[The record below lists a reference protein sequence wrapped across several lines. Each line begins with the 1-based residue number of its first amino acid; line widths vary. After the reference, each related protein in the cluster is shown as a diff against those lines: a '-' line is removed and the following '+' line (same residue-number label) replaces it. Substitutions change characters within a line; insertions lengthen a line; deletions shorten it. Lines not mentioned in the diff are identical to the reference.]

1 MRIRTRLVI
10 AAVALALVAAG
21 CGGGNGAGEGEGVTL
36 RYAYWG
42 PNQTQAMEKIAAEFE
57 KENSGVDV
65 QLELTPFKQYW
76 TKLQTA
82 TSGGQAPDV
91 FWINAPNFPQYAA
104 NDKLLSQDDL
114 DVDAG
119 KYPQPVVELYKW
131 DGEQYA
137 FPKDFDT
144 IGLWYNKALFAAK
157 GVAVPNEDWS
167 WDDVVTAAQK
177 LTDPAKGVYGI
188 AAKLD
193 PQIWLYNVV
202 PQGGG
207 EVINAER
214 TKSSYGSEGSIRALQ
229 WSADLINKHKVSPNL
244 GQMTETDP
252 RQLFQSGKVA
262 MIYEGSFA
270 AVELHKNAYT
280 RKNADVTTLPA
291 GPAGEHSVI
300 HGVGQAISA
309 DTEHED
315 EAKKFV
321 EFMVGERAATIQG
334 ETGVTLP
341 GLATGQELWLKSMPE
356 FNLQAFIDMLPTTYP
371 YPTSLNAPEWGELQ
385 ITMLKDVW
393 TGARPAAQVAPELEA
408 AMNEVLAKE
417 KR

>member
-1 MRIRTRLVI
+1 MKHRMRLII
-10 AAVALALVAAG
+10 AAAALALVAAG
-21 CGGGNGAGEGEGVTL
+21 CGGGDGASEGEGGTL

-57 KENSGVDV
+57 KENPGVDV
-65 QLELTPFKQYW
+65 QLELTPFKQYF

-82 TSGGQAPDV
+82 TTGGQAPDV

-104 NDKLLSQDDL
+104 NDKLLSQNDL
-114 DVDAG
+114 NIDAG
-119 KYPQPVVELYKW
+119 KYPKAVVDLYKW
-131 DGEQYA
+131 DGEQVAY
-137 FPKDFDT
+137 PKDFDT

-157 GVAVPNEDWS
+157 GVAVPTKDWT

-207 EVINAER
+207 EVINADHN
-214 TKSSYGSEGSIRALQ
+214 KSSYGSEGSIRALQ

-252 RQLFQSGKVA
+252 RQMFQSGKVA
-262 MIYEGSFA
+262 MIFEGSFA
-270 AVELHKNAYT
+270 AVELHKNPYT

-309 DTEHED
+309 DTKHED

-341 GLATGQELWLKSMPE
+341 GLASGQQLWLKSMPE
-356 FNLQAFIDMLPTTYP
+356 FNLQAFIDMIPTTYS

-385 ITMLKDVW
+385 INMLKDVW
-393 TGARPAAQVAPELEA
+393 TGARPAAQVAPELEQ